1 MEHIT
6 KVTSLINLRILF
18 FSPRTSPLIKK
29 SPIFA
34 IQHRQRHTPTTTN
47 MSNKINIEDILPL
60 PAKLNDEEFFILS
73 LITYFDS
80 ALQSTTMDF
89 ICRQRGLI
97 KMRINDIMKRLNR
110 LGIISLGSR
119 YWAPYG
125 NTHPQYYFAVT
136 LKLLEHYPEYGT
148 YLEKLN
154 TQPSGIYEFLWRM
167 AKALHT
173 QDPKLITNI
182 HLFPNW
188 TRSPLPYLEP
198 LFGIKEFMPAF
209 ASLNVP
215 QMEQLLHDR
224 LDDMLMHETWNEKQL
239 GDLQDTI
246 DYYSSLEPKTKDGL
260 SDLMA
265 TYQFLYEGKK
275 PIWKSEK
282 PTQWSLC
289 IDAILSL
296 YRGDLDAAGKQ
307 FEASLKLRNKTSEN
321 KNLYENP
328 LLNFFLI
335 LYYAKANTPVTIK
348 KANQF
353 LNKSVTDNG
362 DYYPCRI
369 LINYVINGQE
379 DRHLARDIE
388 YCVSS
393 YRAQTIARHLTALLA
408 QYFGLTD
415 IIKKGLFKTS
425 TRPECALL
433 RHELSPYYE
442 TADHQELTD
451 NFGGKPILFS
461 IRRKEYWETVI
472 EDLTAHITVSK
483 EKSAS
488 TETDTRIIY
497 LISDYESM
505 EVLQQRRLK
514 SGAWSVGTRISTD
527 KYMRQELESMD
538 EADKRI
544 ASSSRSY
551 SYYSIYGRY
560 AIPQLVG
567 SDRVFYM
574 SNKGR
579 QPVEIVEEKP
589 FITIE
594 KTGGGFT
601 VKSNV
606 PKKDEFAYEKASPT
620 LIRRD
625 SKTHFTVF
633 KLTDFERTIIEAL
646 TSLAIFPKQAET
658 KLLQF
663 IEQVSD
669 KIEVHSELLEGG
681 STLQKK
687 EGLSRLLLR
696 VVPDKETFMVSI
708 LSNPLEGGKLR
719 LMPGMGQDTVFDEA
733 NGERFQ
739 VSRDIEA
746 EKANLMEIKDFMQ
759 AELLTSVSV
768 NQAEIEPE
776 SLLGLLEFVSDHS
789 DRYDMEWPEGKK
801 LNLKAKLSKDMV
813 NINLISKENWFEVE
827 GEITLNDSKMSAL
840 DFLNLIAQG
849 IYNERFVK
857 LNETDYIAIS
867 EQLAKYL
874 RRLEGLAQ
882 QSHGKVRIPFYQVGA
897 LAEIVHNTEGSLT
910 ADKGMD
916 TLVKKI
922 EKAAKMKIAIPTALQ
937 AELRDYQREGF
948 KWMVRLSEWGA
959 GACLADDMGLGK
971 TVQTIAF
978 LLHKAAKGPSLVV
991 CPASVMLN
999 WANELSRFA
1008 PSLEVK
1014 ILNESSDRDALLDNT
1029 KPYDVVLTTYGLLIR
1044 EEEALTK
1051 LQWNIVCLDEAHTIK
1066 NRGTKMSS
1074 AAMKLKAESRV
1085 ILTGTPIQNYLSE
1098 LWNLFQFLNPGLLGT
1113 FDSFMNKYILPIER
1127 DGEEERRAQLKRMIS
1142 PFMLRRTKA
1151 EVIEELPEKT
1161 EITRDIQLTDAE
1173 ITAYETLREATEQAL
1188 QSEDKVDVNILAQI
1202 TKLRQAACSIG
1213 LIEKG
1218 WKLGSTKVAAAVDL
1232 VEEIVKSRNSVL
1244 VFSQFTSF
1252 LGLAKSAIEER
1263 IGKDKLFYLD
1273 GSTTIRKREK
1283 MVADFQHGLVS
1294 VFLISLKAGGLGLNL
1309 TNANYVIHL
1318 DPWWNP
1324 AIEQQATDRAYRI
1337 GQNKNVTVYHL
1348 ISRHTIE
1355 EKILRLHKTKRDL
1368 ADSLLSG
1375 SNISRAMTIDDLR
1388 FLVEQGA

>member
-1 MEHIT
+1 MTSKKHFFTAKTHVCT
-6 KVTSLINLRILF
+6 KTI
-18 FSPRTSPLIKK
+18 
-29 SPIFA
+29 IFA
-34 IQHRQRHTPTTTN
+34 VQHWQRHSPTSNEMTN
-47 MSNKINIEDILPL
+47 LEKLLPL
-60 PAKLNDEEFFILS
+60 PRKLNNEEFFILG
-73 LITYFDS
+73 LITYLDS
-80 ALQSTTMDF
+80 GLQESTMDY
-89 ICRQRGLI
+89 IGRQRGIL
-97 KMRINDIMKRLNR
+97 KMQVRDITNRLNR
-110 LGIISLGSR
+110 LGLISLGSR
-119 YWAPYG
+119 YWNPFG
-125 NTHPQYYFAVT
+125 NTYPQYYFAVV
-136 LKLLEHYPEYGT
+136 LRLFESHLEWVEYFES
-148 YLEKLN
+148 LH
-154 TQPSGIYEFLWRM
+154 TQPSGIYDFLWRI

-173 QDPKLITNI
+173 QDPKIISNI
-182 HLFPNW
+182 RLFPDW

-198 LFGIKEFMPAF
+198 LFGHKEFLPAF
-209 ASLNVP
+209 ASLDP
-215 QMEQLLHDR
+215 QQMEQLLHGR
-224 LDDMLMHETWNEKQL
+224 LDNMLLHEDWNEKQL
-239 GDLQDTI
+239 GDLHDII
-246 DYYSSLEPKTKDGL
+246 DYYGSLDPKAKNCL
-260 SDLMA
+260 SDLLTA
-265 TYQFLYEGKK
+265 YRFLFEGTK
-275 PIWKSEK
+275 PVWKSKE
-282 PTQWSLC
+282 PGYLALC
-289 IDAILSL
+289 IDAIQSV
-296 YRGDLDAAGKQ
+296 YRGDLEAAGKQ
-307 FEASLKLRNKTSEN
+307 FDTSLKLRNKTSEN
-321 KNLYENP
+321 KNLYENS
-328 LLNFFLI
+328 LLDFFLI
-335 LYYAKANTPVTIK
+335 LYYAKASTPATIK

-353 LNKSVTDNG
+353 LNKTVTNG
-362 DYYPCRI
+362 ADYYPCSI
-369 LINYVINGQE
+369 IIKQIINAE
-379 DRHLARDIE
+379 DDKRLKSDIEHCLSSFLALTTSRHLA
-388 YCVSS
+388 
-393 YRAQTIARHLTALLA
+393 ALLT
-408 QYFGLTD
+408 QYFGLSD
-415 IIKKGLFKTS
+415 EVQKGLFKTS
-425 TRPECALL
+425 TNPKCALL

-442 TADHQELTD
+442 TIDHQQLEER
-451 NFGGKPILFS
+451 FGGKPILYS
-461 IRRKEYWETVI
+461 IQRKEHWESVI
-472 EDLTAHITVSK
+472 ESLTAQMAVSQ
-483 EKSAS
+483 KSTDQPPQS
-488 TETDTRIIY
+488 DTRIIY
-497 LISDYESM
+497 IMSDYESM
-505 EVLQQRRLK
+505 EPMEQRRLK

-527 KYMRQELESMD
+527 KFMRQELESMD
-538 EADKRI
+538 ETDKKI
-544 ASSSRSY
+544 AAASRSY

-560 AIPQLVG
+560 AIPQLIG
-567 SDRVFYM
+567 SDRVFIN
-574 SNKGR
+574 SPKGR

-589 FITIE
+589 FIAIE
-594 KTGGGFT
+594 KAKNGFV
-601 VKSNV
+601 VKTNV
-606 PKKDEFAYEKASPT
+606 PEKDEFTYDKTSPT

-633 KLTDFERTIIEAL
+633 KLTDFERKIIETL
-646 TSLAIFPKQAET
+646 TNLGLFPKQAET

-663 IEQVSD
+663 IEQISD
-669 KIEVHSELLEGG
+669 KVEIHSDLLEGG

-696 VVPDKETFMVSI
+696 VVPDKETFLISI
-708 LSNPLEGGKLR
+708 LSQPLESGKLR
-719 LMPGMGQDTVFDEA
+719 LMPGMGQETVFDEA

-739 VSRDIEA
+739 VSRALDA
-746 EKANLMEIKDFMQ
+746 EKNNLMEIKRFMQEELLASVATNQ
-759 AELLTSVSV
+759 AEL
-768 NQAEIEPE
+768 EPE
-776 SLLGLLEFVSDHS
+776 SLLGLLEFVSDHT
-789 DRYDMEWPEGKK
+789 DRYEMEWPEGKK
-801 LNLKAKLSKDMV
+801 LNLKAKLNKDMV
-813 NINLISKENWFEVE
+813 NINLVSKENWFEVE
-827 GEITLNDSKMSAL
+827 GNITIGGNNMSAL
-840 DFLNLIAQG
+840 DFLNLISQG
-849 IYNERFVK
+849 IYHERFVK
-857 LNETDYIAIS
+857 LNETDYIAIT

-897 LAEIVHNTEGSLT
+897 LAEIVHNTDGSLK

-922 EKAAKMKIAIPTALQ
+922 EKAAKMKIAIPSTLQ

-971 TVQTIAF
+971 TVQTITF
-978 LLHKAAKGPSLVV
+978 LLYKAAKGPSLVV

-999 WANELSRFA
+999 WANELNRFA

-1014 ILNESSDRDALLDNT
+1014 ILNESSDRDALLDNA
-1029 KPYDVVLTTYGLLIR
+1029 KAYDVVLTTYGLLVR

-1074 AAMKLKAESRV
+1074 SAMKLKSESRV

-1127 DGEEERRAQLKRMIS
+1127 DGEEERRAQLKRMIT

-1161 EITRDIQLTDAE
+1161 EITHDIQLTDAE

-1218 WKLGSTKVAAAVDL
+1218 WKMGSTKIAAVVDL
-1232 VEEIVKSRNSVL
+1232 VEEIVKSKNSVL

-1252 LGLAKSAIEER
+1252 LDMAKNQIEAR
-1263 IGKDKLFYLD
+1263 IGKDKISYLD
-1273 GSTTIRKREK
+1273 GSTPIRKREK
-1283 MVADFQHGLVS
+1283 MVADFQHGLVP

-1355 EKILRLHKTKRDL
+1355 EKIMRLHKTKRDL

-1375 SNISRAMTIDDLR
+1375 SNVSRAMTIDDLK
-1388 FLVEQGA
+1388 FLVGQNDG

>member
-1 MEHIT
+1 M
-6 KVTSLINLRILF
+6 
-18 FSPRTSPLIKK
+18 
-29 SPIFA
+29 
-34 IQHRQRHTPTTTN
+34 
-47 MSNKINIEDILPL
+47 NKINLDNILPL
-60 PAKLNDEEFFILS
+60 PAKLNEEEFFILS
-73 LITYFDS
+73 LITYLAS
-80 ALQSTTMDF
+80 ALQQNTMQF
-89 ICRQRGLI
+89 VCKQIGI
-97 KMRINDIMKRLNR
+97 NISRIHDITKRLSR
-110 LGIISLGSR
+110 LEIISLGSS

-125 NTHPQYYFAVT
+125 STYPQYYFAVT
-136 LKLLEHYPEYGT
+136 LRLLERHPDDVN
-148 YLEKLN
+148 YLESLYTK
-154 TQPSGIYEFLWRM
+154 PSGIYEFLWRT

-173 QDPKLITNI
+173 QDPNLITNI

-215 QMEQLLHDR
+215 QMEQLLHDQ
-224 LDDMLMHETWNEKQL
+224 LDDMLIHETWGEKQL
-239 GDLQDTI
+239 GDLQDLI
-246 DYYSSLEPKTKDGL
+246 EYYETLEPKTKDSF
-260 SDLMA
+260 SDLLTA
-265 TYQFLYEGKK
+265 YRFLYDGTK
-275 PIWKSEK
+275 PAWKSK
-282 PTQWSLC
+282 VATQWSLC

-307 FEASLKLRNKTSEN
+307 FEASLKLHNKASEN
-321 KNLYENP
+321 KNLFEHP
-328 LLNFFLI
+328 LLDFFLI
-335 LYYAKANTPVTIK
+335 LYYAKANTPTTVK

-353 LNKSVTDNG
+353 LNKSVTDNY

-369 LINYVINGQE
+369 LINYVINGQDDHRLE
-379 DRHLARDIE
+379 RELE
-388 YCVSS
+388 YCLSS
-393 YRAQTIARHLTALLA
+393 DRARTIARHLTALLTH
-408 QYFGLTD
+408 YFGLTD
-415 IIKKGLFKTS
+415 IVKKGLFKTS
-425 TRPECALL
+425 THPECALL

-442 TADHQELTD
+442 TTDHQELIEL
-451 NFGGKPILFS
+451 FGGKPILFS

-472 EDLTAHITVSK
+472 EGLTAHIIDSK
-483 EKSAS
+483 EKSGQPAQA
-488 TETDTRIIY
+488 DTRIIY
-497 LISDYESM
+497 LINEYESM
-505 EVLQQRRLK
+505 EPLEQHRLK

-527 KYMRQELESMD
+527 KFMRQELASMD
-538 EADKRI
+538 ETDKKI
-544 ASSSRSY
+544 ASASRSY

-567 SDRVFYM
+567 SDRVFYND
-574 SNKGR
+574 SKGR

-589 FITIE
+589 FIAIE
-594 KTGGGFT
+594 KTRSGFT
-601 VKSNV
+601 VTSNL
-606 PKKDEFAYEKASPT
+606 PEKDEFTYDKTAPT

-633 KLTDFERTIIEAL
+633 KLTDFERKIIEAL
-646 TSLAIFPKQAET
+646 TGLRKFPKQAET

-663 IEQVSD
+663 IEQISD
-669 KIEVHSELLEGG
+669 KVEIHSELLAGG

-708 LSNPLEGGKLR
+708 LANPLEGGKLR
-719 LMPGMGQDTVFDEA
+719 LMPGMGQETVFDEA
-733 NGERFQ
+733 DGERFQ

-746 EKANLMEIKDFMQ
+746 EKANLKEIKDFMQ
-759 AELLTSVSV
+759 AELLASVSV

-789 DRYDMEWPEGKK
+789 DRYEMEWPEGKK

-813 NINLISKENWFEVE
+813 NINLVSKENWFEVE
-827 GEITLNDSKMSAL
+827 GNITFGGNNMSAI
-840 DFLNLIAQG
+840 DFLNLISQG
-849 IYNERFVK
+849 IFNERFVK

-882 QSHGKVRIPFYQVGA
+882 QNHGKIRVPFYQVGA
-897 LAEIVHNTEGSLT
+897 LAEIVHNTEGSLK
-910 ADKGMD
+910 ADKGME

-922 EKAAKMKIAIPTALQ
+922 EKAAKMKIAIPSTLQ

-948 KWMVRLSEWGA
+948 KWLVRLSEWGA

-978 LLHKAAKGPSLVV
+978 LLYKAAKGPSLVV

-999 WANELSRFA
+999 WANELARFA
-1008 PSLEVK
+1008 PSMEVK
-1014 ILNESSDRDALLDNT
+1014 ILNESSDRDALLDNA
-1029 KPYDVVLTTYGLLIR
+1029 KPYDIVLTTYGLLVR

-1074 AAMKLKAESRV
+1074 SSMKLKAESRV

-1098 LWNLFQFLNPGLLGT
+1098 LWNLFQFLNPGLLGS
-1113 FDSFMNKYILPIER
+1113 FESFMNKYIIPIER

-1161 EITRDIQLTDAE
+1161 EITHEIHLTDAE

-1202 TKLRQAACSIG
+1202 TKLRQAACSIS

-1218 WKLGSTKVAAAVDL
+1218 WKLGSTKIAAAVDL

-1252 LGLAKSAIEER
+1252 LDMAKTNIEER

-1273 GSTTIRKREK
+1273 GSTPIRTREK
-1283 MVADFQHGLVS
+1283 MVADFQHGLVP

-1375 SNISRAMTIDDLR
+1375 SNISRAMTLDDLR
-1388 FLVEQGA
+1388 FLVEQNEN

>member
-1 MEHIT
+1 
-6 KVTSLINLRILF
+6 
-18 FSPRTSPLIKK
+18 
-29 SPIFA
+29 
-34 IQHRQRHTPTTTN
+34 
-47 MSNKINIEDILPL
+47 MSNLEKLLPL
-60 PAKLNDEEFFILS
+60 PGKLNQEEFFILG
-73 LITYFDS
+73 LITYLDS
-80 ALQSTTMDF
+80 GLQDNTMDY
-89 ICRQRGLI
+89 ICRQRGI
-97 KMRINDIMKRLNR
+97 PKMQIRDITKKLNH
-110 LGIISLGSR
+110 LGLISLGSR
-119 YWAPYG
+119 YWNPFG
-125 NTHPQYYFAVT
+125 NTYPQHYFAVA
-136 LKLLEHYPEYGT
+136 LRLLESHPEWVK
-148 YLEKLN
+148 YLESLR
-154 TQPSGIYEFLWRM
+154 TQPSGIYDFLWRI
-167 AKALHT
+167 AKAIHT
-173 QDPKLITNI
+173 QDPKIISNI
-182 HLFPNW
+182 RLFPDW

-198 LFGIKEFMPAF
+198 LFGHKEFFPAY
-209 ASLNVP
+209 ASLDP
-215 QMEQLLHDR
+215 QQMEQLLHDR
-224 LDDMLMHETWNEKQL
+224 LDNMLLHEAWDEKQL
-239 GDLQDTI
+239 GDLQDI
-246 DYYSSLEPKTKDGL
+246 IEYYGSLEPKAKDSL
-260 SDLMA
+260 SDLLTA
-265 TYQFLYEGKK
+265 YQFLFEGTK
-275 PIWKSEK
+275 PVWKAKE
-282 PTQWSLC
+282 PGYLTLC
-289 IDAILSL
+289 IDAIQSV

-307 FEASLKLRNKTSEN
+307 FETSLKLRNKTAEN

-328 LLNFFLI
+328 LLDFFLI
-335 LYYAKANTPVTIK
+335 LFYAKANTPATLK

-353 LNKSVTDNG
+353 FNKNVTGGADH
-362 DYYPCRI
+362 YPCRI
-369 LINYVINGQE
+369 IISQIINAE
-379 DRHLARDIE
+379 DDKRLKSDIE
-388 YCVSS
+388 HSLSS
-393 YRAQTIARHLTALLA
+393 YRALTISRHLAALLS
-408 QYFGLTD
+408 QYFGLAD
-415 IIKKGLFKTS
+415 VVKKGLFKTS
-425 TRPECALL
+425 TDPKCALL

-442 TADHQELTD
+442 TADRQELEER
-451 NFGGKPILFS
+451 FGGKPILFS
-461 IRRKEYWETVI
+461 IHRKEHWESVI
-472 EDLTAHITVSK
+472 ENLAAQVAVSK
-483 EKSAS
+483 KSIDQPVQS
-488 TETDTRIIY
+488 DKRIIY
-497 LISDYESM
+497 IISDYESIEPM
-505 EVLQQRRLK
+505 EQRRLK
-514 SGAWSVGTRISTD
+514 SGAWSVGTHLSTD
-527 KYMRQELESMD
+527 KFMRQELDSMD
-538 EADKRI
+538 ETDKKI
-544 ASSSRSY
+544 AAASRSY

-560 AIPQLVG
+560 AIPQLIG
-567 SDRVFYM
+567 SDRVFIN
-574 SNKGR
+574 STKGR

-589 FITIE
+589 FIAIE
-594 KTGGGFT
+594 KAKNGFV
-601 VKSNV
+601 VKTNV
-606 PKKDEFAYEKASPT
+606 PEKDEFYREKASPT
-620 LIRRD
+620 IIRRD

-633 KLTDFERTIIEAL
+633 KLTDFEQKIIETL
-646 TSLAIFPKQAET
+646 INLGMFPKQAET

-663 IEQVSD
+663 IEQISD
-669 KIEVHSELLEGG
+669 KVEIHSDLLEGG

-696 VVPDKETFMVSI
+696 VVPDKETFLASI
-708 LSNPLEGGKLR
+708 LANPLEGGKLR
-719 LMPGMGQDTVFDEA
+719 LMPGMGQETVFDEA

-739 VSRDIEA
+739 VSRNLVA
-746 EKANLMEIKDFMQ
+746 EKDNLMEIKGFMQ
-759 AELLTSVSV
+759 EELLTSVSV
-768 NQAEIEPE
+768 NQAEMEPE
-776 SLLGLLEFVSDHS
+776 SLLGLLEFVSDHP
-789 DRYDMEWPEGKK
+789 DRYEMEWPEGKK
-801 LNLKAKLSKDMV
+801 LNLKAKLSKDLV
-813 NINLISKENWFEVE
+813 NINLVSKENWFEVE
-827 GEITLNDSKMSAL
+827 GNITIGGNNMSAL
-840 DFLNLIAQG
+840 DFLNLISQG
-849 IYNERFVK
+849 IYHERFVK

-897 LAEIVHNTEGSLT
+897 LAEIVHNTDGSLK

-922 EKAAKMKIAIPTALQ
+922 EKAAKMKIAIPSALQ

-999 WANELSRFA
+999 WANELNRFA

-1014 ILNESSDRDALLDNT
+1014 ILNESSDRDALLDNV
-1029 KPYDVVLTTYGLLIR
+1029 KAYDVVLTTYGLLVR

-1074 AAMKLKAESRV
+1074 SAMKLKSESRV

-1127 DGEEERRAQLKRMIS
+1127 DGVEERRSQLKRMIT

-1161 EITRDIQLTDAE
+1161 EITHDIQLTDAE

-1218 WKLGSTKVAAAVDL
+1218 WKMGSTKIAAAVDL
-1232 VEEIVKSRNSVL
+1232 VEEIVKSKNSVL

-1252 LGLAKSAIEER
+1252 LDMAKTQIEAR
-1263 IGKDKLFYLD
+1263 IGKDKIFYLD
-1273 GSTTIRKREK
+1273 GSTPIRKREK
-1283 MVADFQHGLVS
+1283 MVADFQHGLVP

-1375 SNISRAMTIDDLR
+1375 SNISRAMTIDNLK
-1388 FLVEQGA
+1388 FLVGQNGE